1 MDLIQKLNSESRQLE
16 AIKFVHALDLFDK
29 YPPVSLLEAYLRESR
44 KAERGNNSSQSQ
56 NEAISKELAAVKAV
70 TKTVEEC
77 KLESEFSCE
86 DLQKHITRLEQ
97 QKADKKRTARAATA
111 TVRAS
116 PRNLSQA
123 LYDAALP
130 SIPGT
135 IELSGKPSP
144 RSYLYPSEFHASSGF
159 YDRPASY
166 GGYPMAGLGTG
177 YGSSFYP
184 LGYQK

>member
-1 MDLIQKLNSESRQLE
+1 VSGSHFWDLIQKLNSESRQLE

-29 YPPVSLLEAYLRESR
+29 YPP
-44 KAERGNNSSQSQ
+44 

-111 TVRAS
+111 TTSSRTS
-116 PRNLSQA
+116 KQKQQQ
-123 LYDAALP
+123 P
-130 SIPGT
+130 SN
-135 IELSGKPSP
+135 KRP
-144 RSYLYPSEFHASSGF
+144 RSSTTLSYPVPSHPFPSCAQNQSH
-159 YDRPASY
+159 
-166 GGYPMAGLGTG
+166 MGLTER
-177 YGSSFYP
+177 
-184 LGYQK
+184 